1 MKATNEKITD
11 EFVFFWNGIYSQ
23 WHPSKFSIAG
33 IEYSSCEQY
42 MMAMKALTF
51 NDQESYEAIMATT
64 SPREQK
70 ELGRNVKNFNTD
82 KWNEVCREYVYQG
95 NLAKFTQNPSLKV
108 ELLKTEDREIV
119 EASPYD
125 KIWGIGMDVSH
136 RNIEDKSKWLGKNWL
151 GIEIMKVRE
160 TINKQENVN

>member
-1 MKATNEKITD
+1 
-11 EFVFFWNGIYSQ
+11 
-23 WHPSKFSIAG
+23 
-33 IEYSSCEQY
+33 
-42 MMAMKALTF
+42 MKALTF
-51 NDQESYEAIMATT
+51 NDQENYEAIMATT

-70 ELGRNVKNFNTD
+70 EFGRNVKNFNTD

-95 NLAKFTQNPSLKV
+95 NLAKFTQNPSLKL

-151 GIEIMKVRE
+151 GEAIMRVRE
-160 TINKQENVN
+160 TLNNNK

>member
-1 MKATNEKITD
+1 MKATNELTTD

-23 WHPSKFSIAG
+23 WYSSRFSIAG
-33 IEYSSCEQY
+33 IEYNCCEQY

-51 NDQESYEAIMATT
+51 NDQESYEAIMSTS

-70 ELGRNVKNFNTD
+70 EFGRGVKNFNTD

-95 NLAKFTQNPSLKV
+95 NLAKFTQNPNLKV
-108 ELLKTEDREIV
+108 ELLKTGDREIV

-125 KIWGIGMDVSH
+125 KIWGIGMGVDH
-136 RNIEDKSKWLGKNWL
+136 RNIEDKSKWQGKNWL
-151 GIEIMKVRE
+151 GEAIMQVRE
-160 TINKQENVN
+160 TFNKEEN